1 VDPFQFT
8 FGFGH
13 LSDMAGIS
21 NLLHIHD
28 IDRSLYGPG
37 ETNNVKKSHIK
48 RKLAAAAGAAA
59 ARWREM
65 YNNGCRTFTKA
76 GGNEEGRES
85 GEEK

>member
-21 NLLHIHD
+21 NLLHIYD

-48 RKLAAAAGAAA
+48 RKFLRLRNSPTVSSGSRRGGGAVAGNVQQWLQNFYQG
-59 ARWREM
+59 WR
-65 YNNGCRTFTKA
+65 K
-76 GGNEEGRES
+76 
-85 GEEK
+85 